1 MLFKNRKILF
11 KIANQMA
18 SKLRSDIFGLGKKH
32 ANKEYNV
39 YNIVINKKKNTVN
52 YYLWKGK

>member
-1 MLFKNRKILF
+1 
-11 KIANQMA
+11 MA